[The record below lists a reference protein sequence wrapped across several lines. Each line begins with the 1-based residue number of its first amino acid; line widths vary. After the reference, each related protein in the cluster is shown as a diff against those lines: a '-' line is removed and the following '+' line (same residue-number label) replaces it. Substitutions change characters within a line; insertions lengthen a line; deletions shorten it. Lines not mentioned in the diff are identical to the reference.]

1 MIALIFVSADT
12 PRMPEDA
19 QDMVVAITEPSP
31 PSTPSPPSRAER
43 LAPLASL
50 VLPGTGELIRGYGL
64 KGELFLWGD
73 GLAIAGAAGFG
84 WDAANKRNSSISMT
98 VIYADANPLNRSRT
112 YLGAMENY
120 FSSDDYNVSVAR
132 EARSLYPDD
141 LAAQQEYIASNSFR
155 GDDFWMWGSDSLW
168 TEFLNQR
175 IRMRKAQQTSTAFL
189 GLMLLTRVAS
199 VMDVAFFSPVG
210 SSRLGIV
217 PRFDIPGI
225 QLTWR
230 F

>member
-1 MIALIFVSADT
+1 MIALIFVSVDT
-12 PRMPEDA
+12 PQMSEDA
-19 QDMVVAITEPSP
+19 QNMVVAITE
-31 PSTPSPPSRAER
+31 PSRAER
-43 LAPLASL
+43 LAPLTSL
-50 VLPGTGELIRGYGL
+50 LLPGTGELIRGYRL

-73 GLAIAGAAGFG
+73 GFAIAGAAGFG
-84 WDAANKRNSSISMT
+84 WDAVNKRDASANMA
-98 VIYADANPLNRSRT
+98 VMYAGSNASNHSRA
-112 YLGAMENY
+112 YLSAMENY

-155 GDDFWMWGSDSLW
+155 DDDSWMWGSDSLW

-175 IRMRKAQQTSTAFL
+175 TRMRKAQQTSTAFL
-189 GLMLLTRVAS
+189 GLMLLTRIAS

-225 QLTWR
+225 QLTYR